1 MNDVIDEKKDS
12 FIHIRCC
19 GPETNGHIADYKQ
32 KITRLPRNFHEHDLF
47 FDHCRA
53 IALCMP
59 KWMSKKCKESPVDEE
74 LFVYQ
79 QNREGLLFEI
89 FETGKESCSAYF
101 PEMEYFIHPYSP
113 KSWGWYVKQGLESG
127 TLKRIEGLKHTYWY
141 CGDHL
146 KKSTEQKAQ
155 EEKL

>member
-19 GPETNGHIADYKQ
+19 GPETNGHIADYKR
-32 KITRLPRNFHEHDLF
+32 KIKRLPRNFHEHDLF
-47 FDHCRA
+47 FERCRA
-53 IALCMP
+53 IAHCMP
-59 KWMSKKCKESPVDEE
+59 KRMSDKCKKGPTNEK

-79 QNREGLLFEI
+79 QNREGLLFEALVD
-89 FETGKESCSAYF
+89 GKKDCSFYF

-113 KSWGWYVKQGLESG
+113 KSWEWYAKQGLDTG
-127 TLKRIEGLKHTYWY
+127 TLKRVQGLNMYWF
-141 CGDHL
+141 CGNAPQ
-146 KKSTEQKAQ
+146 KPEQRAQ